1 MDSSFTISG
10 RTVANNTLPAR
21 TITQLLGSIHADNY
35 GTLSADFVSQMMPA
49 WPIDT
54 SYITENEIDSCCFVF
69 RIPNGGYTGDS
80 VTPMRATVYRLTKP
94 LPRPINSS
102 FDPTGYYDNTNPLG
116 TTAYTATA
124 LQSDSLAEALDGYR
138 EIRVNVDRNIAVEM
152 YREFKRNPGTFRDPG
167 AFENYF
173 PGIYVTTTFGNGRVM
188 NIYNT

>member
-1 MDSSFTISG
+1 MRKVILSFAAASALLAFQSCTESGIGSSLAVTHTEVVMDSSFTISG

-138 EIRVNVDRNIAVEM
+138 EIRVNVDRNTHVEM
-152 YREFKRNPGTFRDPG
+152 YR
-167 AFENYF
+167 
-173 PGIYVTTTFGNGRVM
+173 
-188 NIYNT
+188 